1 MKFFRIVK
9 VSALVGALFVVATS
23 CEEEQLGTI
32 GEGVVAG
39 EPFTTGKEVFDVFA
53 FNKGVTAV
61 QTNRLP
67 LYQLG
72 TYNDPVYGSR
82 TGSIISQITFAAGQP
97 NPTFGDSSQATE
109 DGADTDDVDS
119 TIPENETVTEVYLF
133 LPFQRASATFRDA
146 DGDGVDDQ
154 FDADPADPSSDT
166 DGDGVTDNDERIIGS
181 NPLDDSEDGTEDD
194 FVPNTFPKRFDLD
207 SIYGLPTP
215 ANSMDP
221 IIEGSVKLK
230 VFRSTFFLRDLD
242 PNANFEEAQ
251 QYFSNQ
257 DFSSFVSDVFFD
269 SDVNEEG
276 AIEFSN
282 EEMLVFSEDDPETED
297 VDESLQVETRLNPGL
312 RIPLNTAFF
321 QEILDKEGQSELLSQ
336 ANFND
341 YFRGIHISGTDMEE
355 LMFLLD
361 LSQANITITYNFQ
374 DYNATEE
381 EVETVERDYVLNLL
395 LNNNGALIGN
405 AVNTLTDNPFPAEIT
420 NALGNGEN
428 ASRIYVK
435 GGPGA
440 IAEIRLFGEDED
452 SQVRGQNFIDEIKA
466 NNWIINEANLVFYV
480 DNEAFSGMDG
490 EEPIRLYLY
499 NEETSQPIY
508 NALTENRTT
517 DDFTNESLRTFLNYD
532 GILEK
537 ESGKGV
543 KYTIRITDHINNI
556 IIRDSTNA
564 KLALTVT
571 SNIFIANVT
580 EAMGMDI
587 GEELNMPIMST
598 VNPLGTVLFGSEV
611 EDSNMDKKLKLEIL
625 YTEAN

>member
-1 MKFFRIVK
+1 MKFSRIIK
-9 VSALVGALFVVATS
+9 VSALVGALFVIATS

-39 EPFTTGKEVFDVFA
+39 EPFTTGREVFDVFA
-53 FNKGVTAV
+53 FNKAITAV

-72 TYNDPVYGSR
+72 TYNDPVYGKR
-82 TGSIISQITFAAGQP
+82 NASIVSQVTLSAV

-109 DGADTDDVDS
+109 DGADTDNIDN

-133 LPFQRASATFRDA
+133 LPFQQAAATFRDA

-154 FDADPADPSSDT
+154 FDADPTDPSSDT

-181 NPLDDSEDGTEDD
+181 DPLDASDDGTGDD
-194 FVPNTFPKRFDLD
+194 FVANTFPRKFDID
-207 SIYGLPTP
+207 SIYGNTE
-215 ANSMDP
+215 ASFN
-221 IIEGSVKLK
+221 LK

-242 PNANFEEAQ
+242 PGSNFEEAQ
-251 QYFSNQ
+251 EYFSNQ
-257 DFSSFVSDVFFD
+257 DFSGFVGEEFFD
-269 SDVNEEG
+269 GEVTV
-276 AIEFSN
+276 SN
-282 EEMLVFSEDDPETED
+282 EEMLFFAEDDPETED
-297 VDESLQVETRLNPGL
+297 IDESLQVETRLPPGI
-312 RIPLNTAFF
+312 RVSLNTAFF

-341 YFRGIHISGTDMEE
+341 YFRGINISGTDMEE

-361 LSQANITITYNFQ
+361 LRQANITITYNFQ
-374 DYNATEE
+374 DYNTTEE
-381 EVETVERDYVLNLL
+381 VIETVERDFVLNLL
-395 LNNNGALIGN
+395 VGTNTGGLIGN
-405 AVNTLTDNPFPAEIT
+405 AVNTLTDAPFPPEII
-420 NALGNGEN
+420 NALDNDEN

-435 GGPGA
+435 GGPGT
-440 IAEIRLFGEDED
+440 ITEIRLFGEDED

-480 DNEAFSGMDG
+480 DEEAFSGIDVD
-490 EEPIRLYLY
+490 EPVRLYLY

-508 NALTENRTT
+508 NPFNENRTT
-517 DDFTNESLRTFLNYD
+517 DDRANESLRTYLGYD

-537 ESGKGV
+537 ENDKGV
-543 KYTIRITDHINNI
+543 KYTVRITDHINNI

-564 KLALTVT
+564 KLALTTT
-571 SNIFIANVT
+571 SNINIVTVT
-580 EAMGMDI
+580 EAMGAE
-587 GEELNMPIMST
+587 GVVNMPIMST
-598 VNPLGTVLFGSEV
+598 VNPLGTVLFGGQV
-611 EDSNMDKKLKLEIL
+611 EDSNMDKRLKLEIL

>member
-1 MKFFRIVK
+1 MKFSRIIK
-9 VSALVGALFVVATS
+9 VSALVGAFFVIVTS

-53 FNKGVTAV
+53 FNKGITAV

-72 TYNDPVYGSR
+72 TYSDPVYGKR
-82 TGSIISQITFAAGQP
+82 NASIVSQVTLSAV

-109 DGADTDDVDS
+109 DGADADDIDS

-133 LPFQRASATFRDA
+133 LPFQQAASAFRDA
-146 DGDGVDDQ
+146 DGDGVDDD

-181 NPLDDSEDGTEDD
+181 NPLDATEDGTSDD
-194 FVPNTFPKRFDLD
+194 FVANTFPKRFDID
-207 SIYGLPTP
+207 SIYGNTE
-215 ANSMDP
+215 ASFN
-221 IIEGSVKLK
+221 LK

-242 PNANFEEAQ
+242 PDSNFEEAQ
-251 QYFSNQ
+251 EYFSNQ
-257 DFSSFVSDVFFD
+257 DFSGFVGEEFFD
-269 SDVNEEG
+269 GEVTVD
-276 AIEFSN
+276 N
-282 EEMLVFSEDDPETED
+282 EEMLFFAEDDPETED
-297 VDESLQVETRLNPGL
+297 VDESLQVETRLNPGI
-312 RIPLNTAFF
+312 RVPLNTAFF

-341 YFRGIHISGTDMEE
+341 YFRGINISGTDMEE

-361 LSQANITITYNFQ
+361 LTQANITITYNFQ
-374 DYNATEE
+374 DYNTTEE
-381 EVETVERDYVLNLL
+381 EVETVERDFVLNLL
-395 LNNNGALIGN
+395 VNTGGGLIGN
-405 AVNTLTDNPFPAEIT
+405 AVNTLTDDVFPGEIS
-420 NALGNGEN
+420 NALDNGEN

-435 GGPGA
+435 GGPGT
-440 IAEIRLFGEDED
+440 ISEIRLFGEDED

-480 DNEAFSGMDG
+480 DDSAFPTTSSD
-490 EEPIRLYLY
+490 EPIRLYLY
-499 NEETSQPIY
+499 NAETSQPIY
-508 NALTENRTT
+508 NAITENRET
-517 DDFTNESLRTFLNYD
+517 DDFVNESLRSFLNYD

-537 ESGKGV
+537 ENDRGV
-543 KYTIRITDHINNI
+543 KYTVRITDHINNI

-571 SNIFIANVT
+571 SNISIANVT
-580 EAMGMDI
+580 EAMNAEMDAI
-587 GEELNMPIMST
+587 NMPIMST
-598 VNPLGTVLFGSEV
+598 VNPLGTVLFGGQV
-611 EDSNMDKKLKLEIL
+611 EDSNMDKRLKLEIL

>member
-1 MKFFRIVK
+1 MKFFRIIK
-9 VSALVGALFVVATS
+9 VSALVGALFVIATS

-39 EPFTTGKEVFDVFA
+39 EPFTTGREVFDVFA
-53 FNKGVTAV
+53 FNKGISAV

-72 TYNDPVYGSR
+72 TYNDPVYGKR
-82 TGSIISQITFAAGQP
+82 NASIISQITLSAV
-97 NPTFGDSSQATE
+97 NPTFGDSSQVVE
-109 DGADTDDVDS
+109 DSADTDDVDS

-133 LPFQRASATFRDA
+133 LPFQQAASAFRDA

-181 NPLDDSEDGTEDD
+181 NPLDGSEDGTGDD
-194 FVPNTFPKRFDLD
+194 FLANTFPRRFDLD

-215 ANSMDP
+215 TNLMDP
-221 IIEGSVKLK
+221 VIEGSVDLR
-230 VFRSTFFLRDLD
+230 VFRSTFFLRDLN
-242 PNANFEEAQ
+242 PNTNFEEAQ
-251 QYFSNQ
+251 EYFSNQ
-257 DFSSFVSDVFFD
+257 DFSSFVSDVLFD

-276 AIEFSN
+276 DIEFSN
-282 EEMLVFSEDDPETED
+282 EEMLFFAEDDSETED
-297 VDESLQVETRLNPGL
+297 VDESLQVENRLPPGL

-341 YFRGIHISGTDMEE
+341 YFRGINISGTDMEE

-361 LSQANITITYNFQ
+361 LTQANITITYNFQ
-374 DYNATEE
+374 DYNTTEE
-381 EVETVERDYVLNLL
+381 EVETVERDFVLNLL
-395 LNNNGALIGN
+395 VNNNGTLIGN
-405 AVNTLTDNPFPAEIT
+405 AVNTLTDAAFPGEIT
-420 NALGNGEN
+420 SALDNGEN

-480 DNEAFSGMDG
+480 DNAFFGADAD
-490 EEPIRLYLY
+490 EPIRLYLY
-499 NEETSQPIY
+499 NSETSQPIY
-508 NALTENRTT
+508 NALTENRET
-517 DDFTNESLRTFLNYD
+517 DDFTNESLRSFLNYD

-537 ESGKGV
+537 ENGKGV
-543 KYTIRITDHINNI
+543 KYTVRITNHINNI

-571 SNIFIANVT
+571 SNVSIPNVT
-580 EAMGMDI
+580 EAMGAEGGVI
-587 GEELNMPIMST
+587 NMPIMST
-598 VNPLGTVLFGSEV
+598 VNPLGTVLFGGQV
-611 EDSNMDKKLKLEIL
+611 DDSDIDKRLKLEIL

>member
-1 MKFFRIVK
+1 MKFSRIIK
-9 VSALVGALFVVATS
+9 VSALVGAFFVIVTS

-53 FNKGVTAV
+53 FNKGITAV

-72 TYNDPVYGSR
+72 TYNDPIYGKR
-82 TGSIISQITFAAGQP
+82 NASIVSQVTLSAV

-109 DGADTDDVDS
+109 DGADADDIDS

-133 LPFQRASATFRDA
+133 LPFQQAASAFRDA

-181 NPLDDSEDGTEDD
+181 NPLDASEDGTGDD
-194 FVPNTFPKRFDLD
+194 FVSNTFPKRFDID
-207 SIYGLPTP
+207 SIYGNTE
-215 ANSMDP
+215 ASFN
-221 IIEGSVKLK
+221 LK

-242 PNANFEEAQ
+242 PDSNFEEAQ
-251 QYFSNQ
+251 EYFSNQ
-257 DFSSFVSDVFFD
+257 DFSGFVGEEFFD
-269 SDVNEEG
+269 GEVTVD
-276 AIEFSN
+276 N
-282 EEMLVFSEDDPETED
+282 EEMLFFAEDDPETED
-297 VDESLQVETRLNPGL
+297 VDESLQVETRLNPGI
-312 RIPLNTAFF
+312 RVPLNTAFF

-341 YFRGIHISGTDMEE
+341 YFRGINISGTDMEE

-361 LSQANITITYNFQ
+361 LTQANITITYNFQ
-374 DYNATEE
+374 DYNTTEE
-381 EVETVERDYVLNLL
+381 EVETVERDFVLNLL
-395 LNNNGALIGN
+395 VNTGGGLIGN
-405 AVNTLTDNPFPAEIT
+405 AVNTLNDDVFPGEIS
-420 NALGNGEN
+420 NALDNGEN

-435 GGPGA
+435 GGPGT
-440 IAEIRLFGEDED
+440 ISEIRLFGEDED

-480 DNEAFSGMDG
+480 DDSAFPTTSSD
-490 EEPIRLYLY
+490 EPIRLYLY
-499 NEETSQPIY
+499 NAETSQPIY
-508 NALTENRTT
+508 NAITENRET
-517 DDFTNESLRTFLNYD
+517 DDFVNESLRSFLNYD

-537 ESGKGV
+537 ENDRGV

-571 SNIFIANVT
+571 SNISIANVT
-580 EAMGMDI
+580 EAMGTE
-587 GEELNMPIMST
+587 GAVNMPIMST
-598 VNPLGTVLFGSEV
+598 VNPLGTVLFGGQV
-611 EDSNMDKKLKLEIL
+611 EDSNMDKRLKLEIL

>member
-1 MKFFRIVK
+1 MKFSRIIK
-9 VSALVGALFVVATS
+9 VSALVGALFVIATS

-39 EPFTTGKEVFDVFA
+39 EPFTTGREVFDVFA
-53 FNKGVTAV
+53 FNKGITAV

-72 TYNDPVYGSR
+72 TYNDPVYGKR
-82 TGSIISQITFAAGQP
+82 NASIVSQVTLSAV

-109 DGADTDDVDS
+109 DGADTDNIDS
-119 TIPENETVTEVYLF
+119 TIPENETVTEVFLF
-133 LPFQRASATFRDA
+133 LPFQQAASAFRDA

-181 NPLDDSEDGTEDD
+181 NPLDDSEDGTGDD
-194 FVPNTFPKRFDLD
+194 FLSNTFPRRFDLD
-207 SIYGLPTP
+207 SIYGLQTPTDL
-215 ANSMDP
+215 MDP
-221 IIEGSVKLK
+221 VIEGSVNLR
-230 VFRSTFFLRDLD
+230 VSRSTFFLRNLD
-242 PNANFEEAQ
+242 PNTNFEEAQ
-251 QYFSNQ
+251 EYFSNQ
-257 DFSSFVSDVFFD
+257 DFSGFVSDVFFD
-269 SDVNEEG
+269 SDMDG
-276 AIEFSN
+276 ALDFSN
-282 EEMLVFSEDDPETED
+282 QETIIPVAKVDDPDTD
-297 VDESLQVETRLNPGL
+297 VDETKQVGDRIPPGL

-341 YFRGIHISGTDMEE
+341 YFRGINISGADMEE

-361 LSQANITITYNFQ
+361 LRQANITITYNFQ
-374 DYNATEE
+374 DYNTTEE
-381 EVETVERDYVLNLL
+381 EVETVERDFVLNLL
-395 LNNNGALIGN
+395 VGTNTGGLIGN
-405 AVNTLTDNPFPAEIT
+405 AVNTLTDAVFPGEISA
-420 NALGNGEN
+420 ALDNGEN

-435 GGPGA
+435 GGPGT
-440 IAEIRLFGEDED
+440 ITEIRLFGEDED

-480 DNEAFSGMDG
+480 DEEAFSGIDAD
-490 EEPIRLYLY
+490 EPVRLYLY

-508 NALTENRTT
+508 NPFNENRTT
-517 DDFTNESLRTFLNYD
+517 DDRANESLRTYLGYD

-537 ESGKGV
+537 ENDKGV
-543 KYTIRITDHINNI
+543 KYTVRITDHINNI

-564 KLALTVT
+564 KLALTTT
-571 SNIFIANVT
+571 SNINIVTVT
-580 EAMGMDI
+580 EAMGAE
-587 GEELNMPIMST
+587 GVVNMPIMST
-598 VNPLGTVLFGSEV
+598 VNPLGTVLFGGQV
-611 EDSNMDKKLKLEIL
+611 EDSNMDKRLKLEIL

>member
-1 MKFFRIVK
+1 MKFSRIIK
-9 VSALVGALFVVATS
+9 VSALVGALFVVVTS

-72 TYNDPVYGSR
+72 TYNDPIYGRR
-82 TGSIISQITFAAGQP
+82 TGSIISQVTFAAGQP

-119 TIPENETVTEVYLF
+119 TIPENETVKKVYLF
-133 LPFQRASATFRDA
+133 LPFQQAATAFRDA

-154 FDADPADPSSDT
+154 FDADSTDPSSDT

-181 NPLDDSEDGTEDD
+181 NPLDATEDGTDDD
-194 FVPNTFPKRFDLD
+194 FVANTFPKRFDLD
-207 SIYGLPTP
+207 SIYGLPATN
-215 ANSMDP
+215 AMDP

-230 VFRSTFFLRDLD
+230 VSRSTFFLRDLD
-242 PNANFEEAQ
+242 PSANFEEAQ
-251 QYFSNQ
+251 EYFSNQ
-257 DFSSFVSDVFFD
+257 DFSGFTSDVFFD

-282 EEMLVFSEDDPETED
+282 EEMLVFAEDDLETED

-312 RIPLNTAFF
+312 RIPLNIAFF

-341 YFRGIHISGTDMEE
+341 YFRGIHISGVDMEE
-355 LMFLLD
+355 LMFLFD
-361 LSQANITITYNFQ
+361 LTQANITITYDFQ
-374 DYNATEE
+374 DYNTTEE

-395 LNNNGALIGN
+395 LNTNGTLTGN
-405 AVNTLTDNPFPAEIT
+405 AVNTLTDAVFPGEIPA
-420 NALGNGEN
+420 ALDNGEN

-435 GGPGA
+435 GGPGT

-480 DNEAFSGMDG
+480 DSDAFSGVDVD
-490 EEPIRLYLY
+490 EPIRLYLF
-499 NEETSQPIY
+499 NAETSQPIY

-517 DDFTNESLRTFLNYD
+517 DDFINESLRSFLNYD

-537 ESGKGV
+537 ENGKGV
-543 KYTIRITDHINNI
+543 KYTVRITDHINNI

-571 SNIFIANVT
+571 SNISIANVT

-587 GEELNMPIMST
+587 DEELNIPIMST
-598 VNPLGTVLFGSEV
+598 VNPLGTVLFGGQV
-611 EDSNMDKKLKLEIL
+611 DDSDMDKRLKLEIL